1 MSTILTVGAIIS
13 AVGAVAG
20 GTAAGVNASKN
31 KKAARLEA
39 AKQRRME
46 QRLEQLEQMRQPVIN
61 QAAKIREMKDQVFN
75 PYSNLGVAMKATE
88 LQIAET
94 DKALANTLDAI
105 QSQGPGAGNATALAQ
120 MAASGKAQVAAQIEN
135 QEANNMKLRIEGESA
150 KQQQL
155 MQLEQTALAEEV
167 AAFDRQESRD
177 IAQIARTAGL
187 ADRAGAQ
194 AISYEQAAQAQMGE
208 AFGAVSDIGM
218 SMMTLGQLQNQ
229 PTGTGL
235 QTVTPGQGGYGA
247 TTPAGTTTGINAQGY
262 QTSYAPGY
270 NPNPNP

>member
-1 MSTILTVGAIIS
+1 MPIFLTFGLTGIAAVGAIT
-13 AVGAVAG
+13 ATAGAIAS
-20 GTAAGVNASKN
+20 GTAAGINASKN
-31 KKAARLEA
+31 KRAARLEA

-75 PYSNLGVAMKATE
+75 PYANLGVAMKATE

-135 QEANNMKLRIEGESA
+135 QEAANMKLRIEGESA

-218 SMMTLGQLQNQ
+218 VMVNA
-229 PTGTGL
+229 GL
-235 QTVTPGQGGYGA
+235 SDPG
-247 TTPAGTTTGINAQGY
+247 ND
-262 QTSYAPGY
+262 
-270 NPNPNP
+270 